1 MNKQMELKIQRE
13 LELKEFELRSI
24 SEAEEK
30 SKEIAE
36 EIKAILRKHGAS
48 LAEWNNNLYI
58 VPPGFRVYSVWNFPI
73 GVRLYPFDVGLT
85 CERYD
90 CDYRI
95 IKPLPEKLADMFN
108 ETDK

>member
-1 MNKQMELKIQRE
+1 MNE
-13 LELKEFELRSI
+13 LEIKEKLAREEFRLRSLA
-24 SEAEEK
+24 EAEDK

-58 VPPGFRVYSVWNFPI
+58 VPTGFQVYSMWNFPC
-73 GVRLYPFDVGLT
+73 GVQLKPLDVGLT
-85 CERYD
+85 CQRYD

-95 IKPLPEKLADMFN
+95 IKPFPEKLLPR
-108 ETDK
+108 